1 MLVAIV
7 GKKLNSTLMALF
19 GVALNFF
26 FLAIQSLLQ
35 YMADER
41 EVQKMVNWVFGTVA
55 KADMYGVTVT
65 AINFLIFFIITYRY
79 AWDLNVLNLS
89 DDRAKSM
96 GLDINKIRII
106 IFIGSSVMT
115 AVAVSYVGTIG
126 FIGLLAPHLAKYLV
140 GSDAR
145 YLAPLSSLLGS
156 ALMLMASI
164 ISKTIIPGGL
174 LPIGIITNIIGVPFL
189 ATIVFKRKKI

>member
-65 AINFLIFFIITYRY
+65 AINFLIFLIKYR
-79 AWDLNVLNLS
+79 
-89 DDRAKSM
+89 
-96 GLDINKIRII
+96 
-106 IFIGSSVMT
+106 
-115 AVAVSYVGTIG
+115 
-126 FIGLLAPHLAKYLV
+126 
-140 GSDAR
+140 
-145 YLAPLSSLLGS
+145 
-156 ALMLMASI
+156 
-164 ISKTIIPGGL
+164 
-174 LPIGIITNIIGVPFL
+174 
-189 ATIVFKRKKI
+189 